1 MRTTT
6 VAIVLMLAIAAPALL
21 AQDRKAEAEPKA
33 GEPKAGESKPG
44 EKAEAP
50 KPYDP
55 FSLSFPLSDAPDA
68 ERIFLKFFGEQR
80 TRYEGRTPS
89 TYVPGLARHTATSLV
104 NLRTRL
110 GIEVQFPRSVNVLF
124 EIQDS
129 RLWGDEPRADA
140 NAANSSAL
148 TGTDV
153 LQANI
158 FTNNLLN
165 ADIEARLGRQKFNIG
180 NQRLWSTLEWT
191 VQSRTWDGVRV
202 QRSFGTDF
210 HLQAFT
216 LLVNELSRFKDDEW
230 VFGASLRW
238 TPQFLPR
245 NELELLVL
253 YDFRDDEAN
262 SNQFAEVATISLR
275 YNGFFGLNEDDSLA
289 LEFSA
294 EGAFQFG
301 EADPGFWGTPGR
313 SDSAVQAFG
322 SALTADLLFGV
333 SDHKFRVGL
342 EYGFASGDSDPSDA
356 TFQTFR
362 APFPFAH
369 KYQGWADQVGWRN
382 LHDIVLRASW
392 THAVGGDVESVG
404 VLMELH
410 AFQRA
415 NDDDAWYAPSGSVIR
430 AGSPAQSDELGYEFD
445 LQIPLKVSR
454 FFTFEAGW
462 AHFFSGRFVSQTAT
476 GSGPGSNNEDSDL
489 DFFWLQAAV
498 RF

>member
-1 MRTTT
+1 MRTRT
-6 VAIVLMLAIAAPALL
+6 LAALL
-21 AQDRKAEAEPKA
+21 ALAVAGPALSAQDAKTESQPKA
-33 GEPKAGESKPG
+33 PQSGPQPAAEKP
-44 EKAEAP
+44 A
-50 KPYDP
+50 PYDP
-55 FSLSFPLSDAPDA
+55 FSLSFPLADAPDA
-68 ERIFLKFFGEQR
+68 ERVYLKFFGEQR

-89 TYVPGLARHTATSLV
+89 TFAPGLARHTATSLV

-110 GIEVQFPRSVNVLF
+110 GIEVRFPRNVNALF

-140 NAANSSAL
+140 NAVNTSAL

-153 LQANI
+153 LQANM
-158 FTNNLLN
+158 FTTNLLN
-165 ADIEARLGRQKFNIG
+165 AGIEARLGRQKFTIG
-180 NQRLWSTLEWT
+180 NQRLWSTLEWS
-191 VQSRTWDGVRV
+191 VQSRAWDGLRL
-202 QRSFGTDF
+202 QRGFGTDF
-210 HLQAFT
+210 HLQAFAV
-216 LLVNELSRFKDDEW
+216 LVNELSRLKDDEW

-238 TPQFLPR
+238 TPAFAPR
-245 NELELLVL
+245 HELELLVL

-262 SNQFAEVATISLR
+262 SSQFAEVATVSLR
-275 YNGFFGLNEDDSLA
+275 YNGFIGLNADDSLA
-289 LEFSA
+289 LEFTA

-301 EADPGFWGTPGR
+301 EADPGFWGAPGR

-322 SALTADLLFGV
+322 SALTLDWLFAV

-342 EYGFASGDSDPSDA
+342 EYGFASGDSNPGDA
-356 TFQTFR
+356 RLQTFR

-382 LHDIVLRASW
+382 LHDLVLRASW
-392 THAVGGDVESVG
+392 SHAMDGEVESIG
-404 VLMELH
+404 VLIELH

-415 NDDDAWYAPSGSVIR
+415 NDDDAWYAPNGTVIR

-462 AHFFSGRFVSQTAT
+462 AHFFSGRFVSQTAS